1 MAPQASLVSLPGD
14 QSQSPSGTN
23 GYQVGTAAS
32 NPVGFFGAT
41 PVVQPASPSGNVH
54 TVTAGSTTAVY
65 VNTSFDGGTGTTAYT
80 IGDLVLILKTLG
92 LIAS

>member
-1 MAPQASLVSLPGD
+1 MPQATNVSTSNTSYIPNNSSGGTEMGSAATSL
-14 QSQSPSGTN
+14 Q
-23 GYQVGTAAS
+23 
-32 NPVGFFGAT
+32 GFFGAT
-41 PVVQPASPSGNVH
+41 PVVQPANPAGNTH